1 MGCFG
6 EKIEEPTAW
15 SEPPSPMSF
24 SALRDIEK
32 CPRRWGLKNATFPQF
47 SGNSGYPTKPSV
59 PAVRGLVIHS
69 VLEDILRR
77 AAGEK
82 EKTLG
87 ARVARVLREGGGLSP
102 IVQDHAESILNRY
115 SENPRAQYIS
125 AIIQRQPEF
134 FGQVR
139 VAVQKTLRGLGSVRM
154 DATSSGGSAQKGH
167 SPESESWKRGL
178 LSEVP
183 LNGPSEWYG
192 KADLIV
198 FDGDSVR
205 IDDFKSGKPKDDDEE
220 QLRVYAWLFWR
231 DTKWNPTCQIPTD
244 LVLRYQSGNIAV
256 APMSVEAL
264 EQFEKEI
271 LERTRSARQLIDS
284 GSYPARVDD
293 DHCPFCPVRQMCESY
308 WEVHDSAAHSAF
320 RDLQLV
326 VAKVL
331 SPRTWKVR
339 VQRGCAD
346 LVGETALLTGSMP
359 DLEIAAGD
367 IVRALG
373 VKVSIPDG
381 DAPDEFA
388 TIRLGLSSELF
399 LVEPSVSVGEG

>member
-1 MGCFG
+1 
-6 EKIEEPTAW
+6 
-15 SEPPSPMSF
+15 MSF

-32 CPRRWGLKNATFPQF
+32 CPRRWSLKNATFPQF
-47 SGNSGYPTKPSV
+47 SGVSGYPTKPSV

-87 ARVARVLREGGGLSP
+87 ARVVRVLREGGGLSL
-102 IVQDHAESILNRY
+102 IVQDHTESILNRY

-134 FGQVR
+134 FSQVR
-139 VAVQKTLRGLGSVRM
+139 VAVQKTLRGLASVHM
-154 DATSSGGSAQKGH
+154 DATSSGGPAQKDDA
-167 SPESESWKRGL
+167 SENRSWKRGL

-231 DTKWNPTCQIPTD
+231 DTKWNPTGKVPTD
-244 LVLRYQSGNIAV
+244 LVLRYQNGNTAL
-256 APMSVEAL
+256 PPPSVQAL
-264 EQFEKEI
+264 ERLEEDI
-271 LERTRSARQLIDS
+271 LDRTRSARELIEG

-293 DHCPFCPVRQMCESY
+293 EHCPFCPVRQMCEPY
-308 WEVHDSAAHSAF
+308 WEDNQSAADSVF
-320 RDLQLV
+320 RDVELV
-326 VAKVL
+326 VSDVL

-339 VQRGCAD
+339 VTQGCSD
-346 LVGETALLTGSMP
+346 LAGETCLLTGSMP

-367 IVRALG
+367 TVRALG
-373 VKVSIPDG
+373 VKVSV
-381 DAPDEFA
+381 PDEDSPGDVV
-388 TIRLGLSSELF
+388 TMRLGMSSELF
-399 LVEPSVSVGEG
+399 LVEPPVSEERAD